1 MLKGENKMAEKI
13 PTRNEVDKK
22 YTWATEDLF
31 ATDELWFESLEAA
44 KKYIPLIES
53 YKGKLGE
60 SGNSLVEFL
69 KLSDKIELEFN
80 MLANYAF
87 RKSDEDAANSFY
99 LDMKGKLMSFYV
111 EYDSVT
117 SFVTPELMKLED
129 ETLEGFYKTTE
140 GLELYRRLLTKIRA
154 RKAHVLSDAEER
166 ILAAA
171 GDVTRA
177 PEEIFSA
184 FHDADLRFPD
194 AVDKD
199 GGKHQLTH
207 GSFIP
212 LMEKSDRTLRES
224 AFKTLY
230 GTLDSFKNTSAAFIE
245 FQVKQLMFNAK
256 MRKYNNTME
265 AALDRTEVPV
275 SVYENLV
282 KTVNENMGYLHK
294 YMALRKKLMGV
305 DELHMYDLYTTI
317 VPNAEKVITF
327 EEAKLNVKAGVAV
340 LGEEYVS
347 MLCEGFENRWID
359 AFENVGKRSGA
370 YSAGG
375 YPHPYVLLNHKETLD
390 SQFTLAHEMGHALH
404 SYLSMKNQPTVYSD
418 YVIFVAEVAS
428 TCNEVLLM
436 RHLLKNTTDKTERAY
451 LINHFLE
458 QFRTTLYRQTMFA
471 EFEMEINRKAENG
484 ESLTA
489 DNLNKLYYD
498 LNKKYYG
505 DAMFVD
511 KEIEMEWSRI
521 PHFFLNFYVFQYAT
535 GFSAAVAIAN
545 RILTEGETAVEDYIR
560 FLSSGSITDPISL
573 LKIAGVDMSE
583 PKPVEDALKLF
594 GELIEEM
601 ETLVG

>member
-1 MLKGENKMAEKI
+1 MEKKI
-13 PTRNEVDKK
+13 PKRADVEQQ
-22 YTWATEDLF
+22 YTWATEDLY
-31 ATDELWFESLEAA
+31 ATDELWFEALENA
-44 KKYIPLIES
+44 KKYINEVDS
-53 YKGKLGE
+53 YKGRLSENGE
-60 SGNSLVEFL
+60 TLLAFL
-69 KLSDKIELEFN
+69 KLNDKIDLDIN

-99 LDMKGKLMSFYV
+99 LDMRGKLMTFYV
-111 EYDSVT
+111 EFDSVC
-117 SFVTPELMKLED
+117 SFVTPELMKIED
-129 ETLEGFYKTTE
+129 EILEEFYKTTE
-140 GLELYRRLLTKIRA
+140 GLELYRRMLTKMRA
-154 RKAHVLSDAEER
+154 RKAHILSDAEER

-177 PEEIFSA
+177 PDEIFSA

-194 AVDKD
+194 AIDKD
-199 GGKHQLTH
+199 GKAHQLTH

-212 LMEKSDRTLRES
+212 LMESSDRVLRES

-230 GTLDSFKNTSAAFIE
+230 GTLDSFKNTSAAFID

-256 MRKYNNTME
+256 MRKYNSTME
-265 AALDRTEVPV
+265 AALDRTEVPT

-282 KTVNENMGYLHK
+282 KTVNANLGYLHK
-294 YMALRKKLMGV
+294 YMELRKKAMGV

-317 VPNAEKVITF
+317 VPNAEKVITY
-327 EEAKLNVKAGVAV
+327 EEAKKNVEAGVSV
-340 LGEEYVS
+340 LGEEYVK
-347 MLCEGFENRWID
+347 MLREGFENRWID
-359 AFENVGKRSGA
+359 VYENEGKRSGA

-375 YPHPYVLLNHKETLD
+375 YPHPYVLLNHKDTLD

-404 SYLSMKNQPTVYSD
+404 SYLSMKNQPSVYAD

-436 RHLLKNTTDKTERAY
+436 RHLLKNTTDKSERAY
-451 LINHFLE
+451 LINYFLE

-471 EFEMEINRKAENG
+471 EFEMEINRKAEAG

-489 DNLNKLYYD
+489 DNLNALYYE

-505 DAMFVD
+505 NAMCVD

-521 PHFFLNFYVFQYAT
+521 PHFFMNFYVFQYST
-535 GFSAAVAIAN
+535 GFSAAVAIAD
-545 RILTEGETAVEDYIR
+545 RILKEGEPAVKDYLK
-560 FLSSGSITDPISL
+560 FLSSGCITDPISL

-583 PKPVEDALKLF
+583 PAPVESALKLF
-594 GELIEEM
+594 GELINEM
-601 ETLVG
+601 ETLL